1 MNQLEILIFA
11 CAENFVRID
20 LRPPFA
26 RSRDRLPAWTRRTL
40 RSRKSRQRRC
50 DLERGPKGQHS
61 QKSACRAALL
71 ALQAVTACNGSVS
84 GGARSPAYVTRI
96 PGIYR
101 GGRHVVNR
109 AHRRTISAAPQD
121 VSQSRRNSNVGCCS
135 GVARGSHVISIS
147 DHTPLR
153 CQQ

>member
-1 MNQLEILIFA
+1 MQGRLIRFRLRRSQVPDARQIWGERAVKQFEIAGVDKTDF
-11 CAENFVRID
+11 
-20 LRPPFA
+20 
-26 RSRDRLPAWTRRTL
+26 RSRQ
-40 RSRKSRQRRC
+40 SRQRI
-50 DLERGPKGQHS
+50 EHGPKGQHS
-61 QKSACRAALL
+61 QEERVPCGAVSAP
-71 ALQAVTACNGSVS
+71 S
-84 GGARSPAYVTRI
+84 GNSMQWLCFRGAHPPAYVTRI

-135 GVARGSHVISIS
+135 GSLGGCHVRSIS